1 VDPLARKLLL
11 LILFY
16 PPLSTLNSL
25 IAFASFGC
33 VSIENE
39 TKKTVRTKSS
49 DQIERDLLRMCVCV
63 AIFRVNPEK
72 YRWGLIAL

>member
-39 TKKTVRTKSS
+39 TKKPVCTKSS
-49 DQIERDLLRMCVCV
+49 DQIARDLLTDVRECGLFSG
-63 AIFRVNPEK
+63 INPE
-72 YRWGLIAL
+72 RSIDGG